1 MQSNN
6 SAFLKIKPTNKTKK
20 NRGRSSPTTDTL
32 LALLPENQGYQ
43 EMRQQIKVQE
53 QKTIQERREK
63 REELNRF
70 METINSLTPEEQT
83 AIKQH
88 LDTLHRTNAEI
99 ADLREKLDNKSTDEN
114 TSEDIPTPSLKR
126 TKSVLKNIDHL
137 DDDEDINP
145 DPMGTWRDS
154 TSKGGRRQR
163 RKTKHK
169 KSKRKGKKTIKKSK
183 RIHKNKR
190 R

>member
-6 SAFLKIKPTNKTKK
+6 SAFLKIKPINKTKK
-20 NRGRSSPTTDTL
+20 NRGRTSPTADTL
-32 LALLPENQGYQ
+32 LALLPVNQGYQ
-43 EMRQQIKVQE
+43 EMRQQIKLQE
-53 QKTIQERREK
+53 QKTIQERIEK

-70 METINSLTPEEQT
+70 METIKSLTPEQQA
-83 AIKQH
+83 AIRQH

-99 ADLREKLDNKSTDEN
+99 AELKEKLDKKNTDEN
-114 TSEDIPTPSLKR
+114 TSEDMPTSSLKR
-126 TKSVLKNIDHL
+126 TKSVLKNMDHL
-137 DDDEDINP
+137 DYDDEDINP

-154 TSKGGRRQR
+154 TSKGGQRQ